1 MTLRG
6 LGGIIGYAAFGLIAD
21 AAGRRAV
28 FFYNVGAIVFR
39 AMYLGLDTYDFYPY
53 LLPIFGYFVFGVFPV
68 MRFICRSCFQL
79 PTAGM
84 RRFSVNI
91 NTEIDGGPRRAT
103 EGVKASDDEA
113 LDAVL
118 RAGRVE
124 IQQQPRA
131 DRPVNLDRQS
141 NDPFRQ
147 IAMFKHCLP
156 PWSFVA
162 LRRSPCKKL
171 PNPEPA
177 QTLPAGLT

>member
-39 AMYLGLDTYDFYPY
+39 ALYVSWPRHIRFYPY

-91 NTEIDGGPRRAT
+91 DTEIDGGPRRAT

-118 RAGRVE
+118 QAGRVE
-124 IQQQPRA
+124 IQQQPDA
-131 DRPVNLDRQS
+131 DMAHTQVGENLRFVCRDEGR
-141 NDPFRQ
+141 DTFD
-147 IAMFKHCLP
+147 FKYNGILDH
-156 PWSFVA
+156 
-162 LRRSPCKKL
+162 
-171 PNPEPA
+171 NIGPEPE
-177 QTLPAGLT
+177 

>member
-39 AMYLGLDTYDFYPY
+39 ALYVSWPRHIRFYPY

-91 NTEIDGGPRRAT
+91 DTEIDGGPRRAT

-118 RAGRVE
+118 QAGRVE
-124 IQQQPRA
+124 IQQQPDADMARA
-131 DRPVNLDRQS
+131 QVGQNLRFVCRDEGR
-141 NDPFRQ
+141 DTFD
-147 IAMFKHCLP
+147 FKYNGILDH
-156 PWSFVA
+156 
-162 LRRSPCKKL
+162 
-171 PNPEPA
+171 NIGPEPE
-177 QTLPAGLT
+177 

>member
-39 AMYLGLDTYDFYPY
+39 ALYVSWPRHIRFYPY

-91 NTEIDGGPRRAT
+91 DTEIDGGPRRAT

-118 RAGRVE
+118 QAGRVE
-124 IQQQPRA
+124 IQQQPDA
-131 DRPVNLDRQS
+131 DMAHTQVGQNLRFVCRDEGR
-141 NDPFRQ
+141 DTFD
-147 IAMFKHCLP
+147 FKYNGILDH
-156 PWSFVA
+156 
-162 LRRSPCKKL
+162 
-171 PNPEPA
+171 NIGPEPE
-177 QTLPAGLT
+177 